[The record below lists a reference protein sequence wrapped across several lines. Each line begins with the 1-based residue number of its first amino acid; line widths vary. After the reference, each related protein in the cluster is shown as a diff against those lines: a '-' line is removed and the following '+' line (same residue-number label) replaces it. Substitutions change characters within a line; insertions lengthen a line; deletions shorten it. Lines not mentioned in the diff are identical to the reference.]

1 MAYSTPQFE
10 SKSFTCPHCEVLAQF
25 HWALAYHEVSYKGL
39 QVAKQ
44 DTEVYVAYCQSC
56 TGKMIWLKEKLGARS
71 VYPQI
76 TNAPLPHPDMPPEV
90 RTDFEEARSICN
102 TSPRGAAALL
112 RLAVQRLCKHLGE
125 KGNVINDDVASLVK
139 KGLPPKLQQALD
151 IVRVTGNEAVHPG
164 TMDFRDDPD
173 IARRLFLLVNL
184 IVENRISEP
193 SQIEAL
199 FQELPPESLRA
210 IKRRDA

>member
-1 MAYSTPQFE
+1 MAYSAPQFE
-10 SKSFTCPHCEVLAQF
+10 SKSFTCPHCGVLAQF
-25 HWALAYHEVSYKGL
+25 HWAVAHHEVSFQGFQL
-39 QVAKQ
+39 AKQ
-44 DTEVYVAYCQSC
+44 PTDVYVAYCQSC
-56 TGKMIWLKEKLGARS
+56 TGKMIWLKEKLGARP

-199 FQELPPESLRA
+199 FQELPPASLNA